1 VTSAPV
7 TGSGYGGLAAYYS
20 LLFPLNDRQR
30 EFFEHLC
37 STGPAASVLDVGCG
51 TGEHLAWFSA
61 RGLRCQGLE
70 PDETMFWELRRRSW
84 PGTVPILVQAGVE
97 ALPQA
102 TGEQADLVL
111 CLGNTLPHLRG
122 REMIRDAVRRMAGAL
137 SQAGRLVLQTVN
149 FDTVAAEG
157 RGVFPV
163 IERALPGGGRISF
176 HREYDLGCLPDHI
189 LFRTRLVTPAGE
201 RSAAW
206 PLVPLRRDELVRF
219 ARDAGLDEIVVFGDY
234 GRVPFAAE
242 SPALILVAQRGTGP

>member
-1 VTSAPV
+1 MDTAGG
-7 TGSGYGGLAAYYS
+7 TGYRDLAAYYS

-30 EFFEHLC
+30 EFFEHLLG
-37 STGPAASVLDVGCG
+37 SGPAASVLDVGCG

-61 RGLRCQGLE
+61 RGLRCHGLE
-70 PDETMFWELRRRSW
+70 PDEAMFRELKRRSW
-84 PGTVPILVQAGVE
+84 PGTVPTLVQAGVE

-102 TGEQADLVL
+102 IGEQADLVL
-111 CLGNTLPHLRG
+111 CLGNTLPHLSG
-122 REMIRDAVRRMAGAL
+122 RETMRESLRRMAGAL
-137 SQAGRLVLQTVN
+137 SLAGRLVLQTVN
-149 FDTVAAEG
+149 FDKVLAEG

-176 HREYDLGCLPDHI
+176 HREYDLGGLPDHI

-206 PLVPLRRDELVRF
+206 PLVPLRRDELAGF

-234 GRVPFAAE
+234 GRVPFAAD
-242 SPALILVAQRGTGP
+242 SPALILVAQRGQGR